1 MEKVPHPSKV
11 EASTTI
17 EVTSKI
23 ATKTL
28 ATYDMEVTPPIETNV
43 TTPNQTDVTPPTL
56 TNLFVQ
62 IDEGFPGGPSD
73 CDMFSQNMQIT

>member
-1 MEKVPHPSKV
+1 MPRPTETKVPHTSEMEKVPHPSKV

-43 TTPNQTDVTPPTL
+43 TTPN
-56 TNLFVQ
+56 
-62 IDEGFPGGPSD
+62 
-73 CDMFSQNMQIT
+73 